1 MRLASTIS
9 TATSRS
15 LMRWKR
21 TRCFTSKELNGEL
34 KRAKDDRDVEHRRC
48 REAVDAEQ
56 AAQKKIGQLEAEVH
70 DRDMTIME
78 LKAKLYDMMMKEG
91 K

>member
-1 MRLASTIS
+1 MYCPFCLTI
-9 TATSRS
+9 
-15 LMRWKR
+15 
-21 TRCFTSKELNGEL
+21 FTSWGFLSINQT
-34 KRAKDDRDVEHRRC
+34 
-48 REAVDAEQ
+48 VDAEQ

-78 LKAKLYDMMMKEG
+78 LKAKLYDLMMKEG